1 MLEAERR
8 DHRGVR
14 GTITED
20 LETGMGRKMP
30 SSLQSRR
37 LFFWGE
43 KKKNK
48 TAGQCRAI
56 EPGMAVICSQI
67 QEGD

>member
-30 SSLQSRR
+30 SSSQGRR

-43 KKKNK
+43 KKTKQLDSV
-48 TAGQCRAI
+48 GR
-56 EPGMAVICSQI
+56 
-67 QEGD
+67 